1 MDKGNRRRIE
11 EYVRPLAAGLDGVT
25 NFGDTHRIAAACEK
39 IAAGR
44 SDLDRDLLY
53 LLAVFSGQERWVS
66 RMGHRSRTEM
76 FLASLGIPGRT
87 IRSLFRGLPRIESS
101 PATPEEEIGHDAVK
115 IDGMGARGVARALME
130 GRREGLSFLEM
141 AEAIEKAA
149 ASPLRTEAGEALAA
163 DRRRIMLDFARKL
176 TQEEEEFRA
185 VVLAV
190 PAPPKPG

>member
-1 MDKGNRRRIE
+1 VDPATRRRIE

-25 NFGDTHRIAAACEK
+25 IFGDTHRIAAACET

-76 FLASLGIPGRT
+76 FLASLGIPGKT
-87 IRSLFRGLPRIESS
+87 IRALFRALPRIESS
-101 PATPEEEIGHDAVK
+101 PATPEEEIAHDAVK

-130 GRREGLSFLEM
+130 GRREGLAFLEM
-141 AEAIEKAA
+141 AEEIEKAA
-149 ASPLRTEAGEALAA
+149 ASPLRTKAGETLAA
-163 DRRRIMLDFARKL
+163 DRRRIMLEFARTL
-176 TQEEEEFRA
+176 AREEDEFRSTA
-185 VVLAV
+185 AAV
-190 PAPPKPG
+190 PLPPENG

>member
-1 MDKGNRRRIE
+1 VDLATRRRIE

-25 NFGDTHRIAAACEK
+25 AFGDTHRIAAACER

-76 FLASLGIPGRT
+76 FLASLGIPGKT
-87 IRSLFRGLPRIESS
+87 IQALFRGLSRLDSS
-101 PATPEEEIGHDAVK
+101 PSTPEEEIAHDAVK

-130 GRREGLSFLEM
+130 GRREGLAFLEM
-141 AEAIEKAA
+141 AEEIEKAA
-149 ASPLRTEAGEALAA
+149 VSPLRTQAGEALAE
-163 DRRRIMLDFARKL
+163 DRRRIMVDFARTL
-176 TQEEEEFRA
+176 TREEEEFRSA
-185 VVLAV
+185 AAA
-190 PAPPKPG
+190 APLPPENG

>member
-1 MDKGNRRRIE
+1 VDEGNRRRIS

-76 FLASLGIPGRT
+76 FLASLGISGKT
-87 IRSLFRGLPRIESS
+87 IRALFRGLPRLESS
-101 PATPEEEIGHDAVK
+101 PCTPEEEIAHDAVK
-115 IDGMGARGVARALME
+115 IDGMGARGVARALMD

-141 AEAIEKAA
+141 AGEIEKAA
-149 ASPLRTEAGEALAA
+149 AARLRTEAGEGLAT

-176 TQEEEEFRA
+176 AQEEEEFRA
-185 VVLAV
+185 GVSAV
-190 PAPPKPG
+190 PSPPKPG